1 MIRVDFKQFQDSL
14 DALQKKEQDI
24 RRLARE
30 LRGMTQ
36 PLRKCENEALGEPVS
51 RLVRYETELEEEVL
65 VLRQMIR
72 ALQLARQ
79 QYQATAKAV
88 LLQCE
93 SACFPAPAYRLQS
106 VDLRQ
111 MRENMKD
118 IPFGKE
124 LTR

>member
-14 DALQKKEQDI
+14 DALQQKEEDI

-36 PLRKCENEALGEPVS
+36 PLRRCEEESLAEPVS
-51 RLVRYETELEEEVL
+51 RLVRHEKELEEEL
-65 VLRQMIR
+65 LALRQIVR
-72 ALQLARQ
+72 AFGLARQ
-79 QYQATAKAV
+79 QYQETAKAV
-88 LLQCE
+88 LRQCE
-93 SACFPAPAYRLQS
+93 SACFPAPAHRMQT

-111 MRENMKD
+111 IRENMRD